1 MVLGLVV
8 QVITSVSMAVS
19 ALTTAAGQLGIRGT
33 TSTGVAATRMKAKHR
48 LDMYVHNMNQKLSN
62 QKGFTIVESLVAIA
76 ILVVAV
82 IGATSAVQTGLSSYT
97 FSKDQITA
105 FYLAQEGLEQLRN
118 LRDENHLN
126 ELNWLAGIAQTA
138 SDPCY
143 FGQACTVSPVETSA
157 TIRCT
162 SIGSCPFLREDTTT
176 GFFGYNS
183 SWPLTKFKR
192 EIVLTSVN
200 ASEVSAK
207 VTVSWSKG
215 LVNRNFEARENILNW
230 Q

>member
-1 MVLGLVV
+1 
-8 QVITSVSMAVS
+8 
-19 ALTTAAGQLGIRGT
+19 
-33 TSTGVAATRMKAKHR
+33 MKK
-48 LDMYVHNMNQKLSN
+48 LLKQKN
-62 QKGFTIVESLVAIA
+62 KGFTIIESLVAIT

-82 IGATSAVQTGLSSYT
+82 IGATSAVQTGISSYI

-118 LRDENHLN
+118 IRDENHLN
-126 ELNWLAGIAQTA
+126 DNDWLAGIAQN
-138 SDPCY
+138 SDDPCY
-143 FGQACTVSPVETSA
+143 FGEACTVSPVETSA
-157 TIRCT
+157 TIHCS
-162 SIGSCPFLREDTTT
+162 SIGSCPFLREDEST
-176 GFFGYNS
+176 GFFGYDA

-200 ASEVSAK
+200 ADEISAQ

-215 LVNRNFEARENILNW
+215 LITRHFEARESILNW